1 MVFQE
6 CSLALFDIFLGYKI
20 YKSTKTTF
28 PIQEGWSKVKI
39 SIQISVIKY
48 LCGMDHVILSKSHEQ
63 NDFFIFINITGG
75 HLFDQNC

>member
-6 CSLALFDIFLGYKI
+6 CTLALFDIFLGYKI

-39 SIQISVIKY
+39 SIQISVLKY
-48 LCGMDHVILSKSHEQ
+48 LCGMDHVI
-63 NDFFIFINITGG
+63 
-75 HLFDQNC
+75 